1 MAQPSAPRHPL
12 LRPGVRAVRRDRDHL
27 QIGVGRSAVIAADT
41 PEVRAL
47 LTSLESAQPIAATT
61 PAALACFAALL
72 ERGQLVDAD
81 AYFHELPPDP
91 RAQQAR
97 SALFAH
103 HPADA
108 TWRLAA
114 RAAAGIAVLAEP
126 RMVDQAAQAR
136 ELLALA
142 GIRAGSRKPSAA
154 LVLVGGEIRR
164 AHLDRLVQSGTAHLL
179 ITESEGAVR
188 LGPFV
193 EPGSTACLRCIDAAL
208 GEDDPHRALVVEQ
221 HAGHRGSG
229 PVAPPHDP
237 ALRLIALS
245 MAVVDLAAYVDGD
258 RPITWSATIEVT
270 PDLALART
278 GWKRHPRCG
287 CSWGN
292 ELPVADVG

>member
-1 MAQPSAPRHPL
+1 MAEPSTPRHPL

-27 QIGVGRSAVIAADT
+27 QIGVGRSAVIADDT
-41 PEVRAL
+41 PEVRAM
-47 LTSLESAQPIAATT
+47 LTCLESAQPVAATT
-61 PAALACFAALL
+61 PATLACWAALL
-72 ERGQLVDAD
+72 ERGQVVDAD
-81 AYFHELPPDP
+81 AYFHQFPSDP

-103 HPADA
+103 HPTDA

-114 RAAAGIAVLAEP
+114 RASARIAVLAEP

-142 GIRAGSRKPSAA
+142 GIRAVGQKPSAA

-164 AHLDRLVQSGTAHLL
+164 AHLDRLVQSGTPHLL

-193 EPGSTACLRCIDAAL
+193 EPGSTACLRCIDASL
-208 GEDDPHRALVVEQ
+208 GEDDPRRALIVEQ
-221 HAGHRGSG
+221 HAGRRTPG

-245 MAVVDLAAYVDGD
+245 MAVVDLTAYVEGD
-258 RPITWSATIEVT
+258 RPVTWSTTIELT
-270 PDLALART
+270 PDLALERT
-278 GWKRHPRCG
+278 PWKRHPRCG

-292 ELPVADVG
+292 ELPVASVG